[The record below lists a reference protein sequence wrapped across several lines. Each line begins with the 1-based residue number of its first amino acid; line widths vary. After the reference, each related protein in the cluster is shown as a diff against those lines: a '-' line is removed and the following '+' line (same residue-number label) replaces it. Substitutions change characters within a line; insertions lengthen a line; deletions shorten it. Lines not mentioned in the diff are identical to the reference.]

1 MNLAGRKSQAKRRN
15 QQKFSSTVRPWHS
28 VRAIIMTIRSS
39 KIRRYSA
46 MTLIIGLLVVPKA
59 DAHGGH
65 GSGHSGGHGAG
76 HAPRAPHFSGAQRSF
91 KAPRASHSTAS
102 AHTNTSSI
110 RTNTSTAQGRAN
122 KTQGR
127 AMNAQALTN
136 NSRIRSRTAGA
147 AAVSTGIST
156 NGITPTTSTA
166 ANGRSPNSYTYGTGN
181 GAHHYRAYGYGSGY
195 RNRRYGQGYGYGRSQ
210 GNNRAIIGRLR
221 SVHSS
226 LARIDHNYQGHRV
239 RAMQSVSMAI
249 RQLSHGSMGYSSSDF
264 SSGMNNGRA
273 MGMRQGRGALNGG
286 GMNGGG
292 GRRRQPMSQ
301 AQSDA
306 RMSQDLRILQGIN
319 MQLGSQGNFSAGHGR
334 ASGHV
339 QHAIHEL
346 NVALSIR

>member
-1 MNLAGRKSQAKRRN
+1 
-15 QQKFSSTVRPWHS
+15 
-28 VRAIIMTIRSS
+28 MTIRPG

-65 GSGHSGGHGAG
+65 GGGHSGGHSAG

-102 AHTNTSSI
+102 AHTNTSAI
-110 RTNTSTAQGRAN
+110 RANTSMAKGRAN
-122 KTQGR
+122 NTQGR
-127 AMNAQALTN
+127 AMNAQALAN
-136 NSRIRSRTAGA
+136 NSRSRSRTA
-147 AAVSTGIST
+147 AAVSTGTSA
-156 NGITPTTSTA
+156 NGITPTTSTSS
-166 ANGRSPNSYTYGTGN
+166 NGRLANSYTYGTGN
-181 GAHHYRAYGYGSGY
+181 GAHNYRAYGYGSGY

-221 SVHSS
+221 SVYSS
-226 LARIDHNYQGHRV
+226 LARIDHDYRGHRA
-239 RAMQSVSMAI
+239 RAMQSISMAI
-249 RQLSHGSMGYSSSDF
+249 RQLSHRSMGNGGSGF
-264 SSGMNNGRA
+264 SAGMNNGRA
-273 MGMRQGRGALNGG
+273 MGMRQGRGAMNGG
-286 GMNGGG
+286 AMNGG

-319 MQLGSQGNFSAGHGR
+319 MQLGSQGNFSAGHGQ
-334 ASGHV
+334 ASGHI

>member
-1 MNLAGRKSQAKRRN
+1 MNLAGRKSQAERRN
-15 QQKFSSTVRPWHS
+15 HRKFSSTVRPWYL
-28 VRAIIMTIRSS
+28 VRAYIMTIRPG

-65 GSGHSGGHGAG
+65 GGGHSGGHSAG

-102 AHTNTSSI
+102 AHANTSAT
-110 RTNTSTAQGRAN
+110 RANTSMAKGRAN
-122 KTQGR
+122 NTQGR
-127 AMNAQALTN
+127 AMNAQALAN
-136 NSRIRSRTAGA
+136 NSRSRSRTAA
-147 AAVSTGIST
+147 AAVSTGTSA
-156 NGITPTTSTA
+156 NGITPTTSTSS
-166 ANGRSPNSYTYGTGN
+166 NGRLANSYTYGTGN
-181 GAHHYRAYGYGSGY
+181 GAHNYRAYGYGSGY

-226 LARIDHNYQGHRV
+226 LARIDHDYRGHRA
-239 RAMQSVSMAI
+239 RAMQSISLAI
-249 RQLSHGSMGYSSSDF
+249 RQLSHRSMGYGSSGF
-264 SSGMNNGRA
+264 SAGMNNGRA
-273 MGMRQGRGALNGG
+273 MGMRQGRGAMNAGA
-286 GMNGGG
+286 MNGGG

-319 MQLGSQGNFSAGHGR
+319 MQLGSQGNFSAGHGQ
-334 ASGHV
+334 ASGHI